1 MAAVVLLLLAVFAA
15 AAAAAAA
22 AGEQYRVGGPDGW
35 IVPSPEEKELYYARW
50 ASSVAFY
57 VGDSI
62 GNKLI
67 TALTISIAFFVRIHG
82 VAEFE
87 YRNDSVIK
95 VSKAG
100 YYHCN
105 ETSGIDAGDVP
116 VPGDGVRVF
125 YLYVPGFVYFASAD
139 LDRCNKGQRLMINV
153 LAAVPPAAAPAPS
166 ADSDTGAAGS
176 AFTAA
181 SFAAVMSVAAMA
193 MAGLV

>member
-1 MAAVVLLLLAVFAA
+1 MAAVAASSRLRLLLLVAVLAA
-15 AAAAAAA
+15 GAAAAA

-35 IVPSPEEKELYYARW
+35 IAPPPEEKELYYSRW
-50 ASSVAFY
+50 ASSIAFY

-62 GNKLI
+62 
-67 TALTISIAFFVRIHG
+67 
-82 VAEFE
+82 EFE

-105 ETSGIDAGDVP
+105 ETAGVDAGDAP
-116 VPGDGVRVF
+116 VPGDGARVF
-125 YLYVPGFVYFASAD
+125 YLYVPGFAYFASPD
-139 LDRCNKGQRLMINV
+139 LGRCNEGQRLMINV

-166 ADSDTGAAGS
+166 TDYDTGAAAGS
-176 AFTAA
+176 AFAAA
-181 SFAAVMSVAAMA
+181 SFFAPVVSAAAMA